1 MQGTVYLQVTLP
13 TFIHSRLFSR
23 LQLLNRIQKSGK
35 EAAQI
40 SIIVSSVRYRVY
52 NLIAIQAKS
61 TNADQMY
68 VSVNEIKLN
77 LLMQYSA
84 LFSQYSPKSQTRSNA
99 VFVIFQRSSTGLN
112 QLIKL
117 CIYNTQYCRSLHRY
131 DSSQSVEGEDGEY
144 CISCYILSVYIVLQG
159 SSDTETA

>member
-1 MQGTVYLQVTLP
+1 MEYH
-13 TFIHSRLFSR
+13 I
-23 LQLLNRIQKSGK
+23 LL
-35 EAAQI
+35 
-40 SIIVSSVRYRVY
+40 
-52 NLIAIQAKS
+52 
-61 TNADQMY
+61 Y

-131 DSSQSVEGEDGEY
+131 DSSQSVEGDLVARTVSIVY
-144 CISCYILSVYIVLQG
+144 HVTFYRSISFYKVALTLKPHDHVSCVFNIQQLTALHKVFNFSGGVHSVNKYQ
-159 SSDTETA
+159 